1 MRARRRYRGLV
12 IGALVMLLGGA
23 GQAQELPR
31 PAVEAGTGWAGFVD
45 ESLIDHS
52 TFGGAARRSH
62 TYNNF
67 TFVGGGG
74 VRVSVTERVYIAP
87 DFRIGLED
95 LHVRTTV
102 TVGVRIP

>member
-52 TFGGAARRSH
+52 TFGGAARRS
-62 TYNNF
+62 T
-67 TFVGGGG
+67 
-74 VRVSVTERVYIAP
+74 
-87 DFRIGLED
+87 
-95 LHVRTTV
+95 RTT
-102 TVGVRIP
+102 TSHSSAAAEFACRLPNASTSRRTSG